1 MQLKGIVVGALVL
14 SVSACSTTKA
24 STVAP
29 SSSMEETKRLLDA
42 CNTSLEDAQHRLAD
56 YGNQQ
61 DKNAI
66 SMSYYKRRMQA
77 YKDIADRLRG
87 IFTPDKLKIEIR
99 DGLLVVQMPEPVL
112 FGPGQFKLHAG
123 GESTLREMEP
133 VLQSLPKREFLVSG
147 YTDDVPVKKDN
158 SAYQDNWE
166 LSALRALAVVRYL
179 RQLPDSASITRLP
192 TTPRRPGG
200 RKIGASKSSSC
211 PPWRSCQS
219 CRRASNA
226 KRSERHRSRA
236 RRHSWRA
243 ARLGLARSVAGKR
256 DHRPHRQSGVA
267 RATQESAVG

>member
-179 RQLPDSASITRLP
+179 RQLGLTPKSIAAAGFGKYHPIADNATEAGRAENRRIEIVFLP
-192 TTPRRPGG
+192 TVEELP
-200 RKIGASKSSSC
+200 KL
-211 PPWRSCQS
+211 PPS
-219 CRRASNA
+219 
-226 KRSERHRSRA
+226 
-236 RRHSWRA
+236 
-243 ARLGLARSVAGKR
+243 
-256 DHRPHRQSGVA
+256 
-267 RATQESAVG
+267 